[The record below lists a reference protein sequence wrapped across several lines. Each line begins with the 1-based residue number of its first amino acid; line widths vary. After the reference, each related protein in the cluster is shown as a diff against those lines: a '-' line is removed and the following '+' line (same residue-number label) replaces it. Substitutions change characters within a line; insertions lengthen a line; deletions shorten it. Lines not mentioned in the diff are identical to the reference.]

1 MKEAFLL
8 EIGIPA
14 AKIKRCWWCPAAFR
28 DTIDLLDHQKGSH
41 GYYGAKPRIRRMERV
56 L

>member
-14 AKIKRCWWCPAAFR
+14 RKIKRCWWCPAAFR
-28 DTIDLLDHQKGSH
+28 DAPTLLEHQKEYH
-41 GYYGAKPRIRRMERV
+41 GYYADRPRIRRMERV